1 MTRNWFLSAGALTL
15 LSLAACEPDSA
26 RITGPKGQEAF
37 ARYVAIGTSLT
48 MGVQSDGVAYFTQ
61 QADWTK
67 LLAQQAFASYTQ
79 PLIAPPGCFSPL
91 VAPLQFSRRLSGIS
105 ATSNQST
112 SIPDTTCAPFGT
124 YALPRNDVGIDGANA
139 YDALRI
145 TPESAFVETVK
156 RRRQY
161 RAVLPPGKSQVTAMM
176 MQNPTLVSVEL
187 GANEVLGVTTGL
199 VAPAAQYR
207 PPQFTLVPN
216 AVWQPVYAQVLD
228 SVKKTGAKAILV
240 GVPNTSSIVSFRT
253 GDELWQDRAE
263 FASFGVV
270 INADCQNSANIIFVP
285 TKVATAVGTARAT
298 GTPFNLSCTDTPG
311 AQDQIL
317 TPADVAAV
325 TAVVAGMNT
334 YIQAQASANGWAFL
348 DLNALLATKVI
359 PSRGTYSVVKQL
371 GCNTPYGQYVS
382 LDGVHPNS
390 VGYQE
395 FANAAAEAL
404 NATYGFEI
412 NTNPVTPLTYAQL
425 CGP

>member
-1 MTRNWFLSAGALTL
+1 MTRNWFLSVGALAL
-15 LSLAACEPDSA
+15 LSLAACENDNA
-26 RITGPKGQEAF
+26 NVTGPKGQEAF

-61 QADWTK
+61 QGDWTK

-105 ATSNQST
+105 ATANQST
-112 SIPDTTCAPFGT
+112 STPDTTCAPFGT

-145 TPESAFVETVK
+145 TPESAFVESVK

-187 GANEVLGVTTGL
+187 GANEVLGATTGL
-199 VAPAAQYR
+199 VFPAAQYR
-207 PPQFTLVPN
+207 TTFTVVPN

-253 GDELWQDRAE
+253 SDELWADRAE
-263 FASFGVV
+263 FATFGVIV
-270 INADCQNSANIIFVP
+270 NADCQGNPNIIFVP

-298 GTPFNLSCTDTPG
+298 GTAFNLSCTDVPG
-311 AQDQIL
+311 TQDQIL
-317 TPADVAAV
+317 TPADVA
-325 TAVVAGMNT
+325 TITSYVAGMNT
-334 YIQAQASANGWAFL
+334 YIQAQATANGWAFL
-348 DLNALLATKVI
+348 DLNGLLASKVI

-382 LDGVHPNS
+382 LDGVHPNV

-395 FANAAAEAL
+395 FANAAADAL

-412 NTNPVTPLTYAQL
+412 TKNPVTPLTYTQL

>member
-1 MTRNWFLSAGALTL
+1 MTRNWFLSASALAV
-15 LSLAACEPDSA
+15 LSLAACESDSA
-26 RITGPKGQEAF
+26 HITGPKGQEAF

-105 ATSNQST
+105 ATANPAT

-139 YDALRI
+139 YDALRV
-145 TPESAFVETVK
+145 TPETAAVDGLK

-199 VAPAAQYR
+199 MFPASQYR
-207 PPQFTLVPN
+207 VTHTFVPN
-216 AVWQPVYAQVLD
+216 AVWQPVYTQVLD
-228 SVKKTGAKAILV
+228 SVKKTGAKALLV
-240 GVPNTSSIVSFRT
+240 GVPNVSNIVSFRT
-253 GDELWQDRAE
+253 GDELWQNRAE
-263 FASFGVV
+263 FGTFGVV
-270 INADCQNSANIIFVP
+270 VNADCQGNANLIFVP
-285 TKVATAVGTARAT
+285 IKVATAVGTARAT
-298 GTPFNLSCTDTPG
+298 GTAFNLSCTDSPG
-311 AQDQIL
+311 TQDNIL
-317 TPADVAAV
+317 TPADVTTI

-334 YIQAQASANGWAFL
+334 YIQSQASANGWAYF
-348 DLNALLATKVI
+348 DLNAVLAK
-359 PSRGTYSVVKQL
+359 SMANRGAFSVVKQL
-371 GCNTPYGQYVS
+371 GCNSPYGQFVS
-382 LDGVHPNS
+382 LDGLHPN
-390 VGYQE
+390 VQGYQE
-395 FANAAAEAL
+395 MANAAAVAL
-404 NATYGFEI
+404 NTTYGFEI
-412 NTNPVTPLTYAQL
+412 PTNDQPVLTYTQL